1 MKMKIFKYLAVL
13 IIFLGTINA
22 GTDGTIRG
30 QVKNIEGAS
39 MPGAQIFV
47 PELAMGAIAD
57 ENGKYIILN
66 LPIGSYDVKVMMIG
80 YKTVTM
86 KKVSVMM
93 DQTTW
98 LNFTM
103 EVAAIEGDE
112 VEVFGEKP
120 LVEKAQTSRKVT
132 VTSEAIESLP
142 IRDLNEVY
150 TLQSGVVKVESRTHG
165 IPDYEEKGLEEIHVQ
180 GGRSGEIAYMMDG
193 MYLRNPIYNVNTTGT
208 RVNLMSVRQL
218 DWQQGGFNAEY
229 GDAMSAVS
237 NVHTK
242 SGKENFEYGFR
253 YETSSIGAALGSEYD
268 DLRGYDDIS
277 LGLGGPILG
286 TRGKLTFWLSGQYTN
301 NASSRVY
308 KFDNKVYQPLPVLA
322 SDGSNYEEYL
332 SVLNQNKA
340 NLVQPW
346 DLESGFRGFGFKKT
360 WDVLGKLTFKP
371 NNKVRVNYSY
381 WQVENHQKIFSPS
394 FMFWNDGQTE
404 LFQDTYRHYLEYNQS
419 VTSRTFF
426 TVRTTRFIQ
435 DRFLGVRWQD
445 SDDDGRPDWYEWRHE
460 AGPYR
465 DSSDPYNPDMV
476 PYSVS
481 ANGDTLFYT
490 MMDPRSGWYVGA
502 EPGLYNWETAEDFTD
517 LNGNGIWDQDEPWVD
532 REGTGYTDGQWDG
545 PELIMSLYER
555 DGSYWLEP
563 EMYEDYSSFIDYR
576 ILQNQIDMH
585 PAVHPQSFPQIPV
598 DGGYLGYRYT
608 GFESDPFYYM
618 PTRSGYTW
626 NEGRI
631 FGGHSYNYN
640 TSRAET
646 NEIRIDLTSQLTD
659 ALKIRT
665 GFDYKSH
672 KLDFYEVKEP
682 WLGGG
687 AFLQT
692 FAEFWQDT
700 GPDSLLPTDD
710 GYEEPDLGE
719 GNNRYDPG
727 EPYTDA
733 NDNGKWDNYREPE
746 EFSAYIQNI
755 FEVPW
760 MVVNAGVRIDAV
772 NYNTQVWADTSGK
785 FSPGQPWFYSDIND
799 DGIWDQGIEEV
810 SSLSGL
816 ANQKVL
822 FTDTKWSYQI
832 SPRLGISHV
841 ITDQATFTFN
851 YGLYYQTPVYQ
862 NVFLQTNKQEDP
874 EELFESTSG
883 TIVGNASMTASR
895 NESYSFSFNIQF
907 NRYWAFTLG
916 AYNKNMSGNL
926 FTRQNRSGVY
936 EYRVF
941 SNGDY
946 GSSRGIDFTLQNRGA
961 RINTMVQYTYSIAK
975 ANSEYDWASATGV
988 YVDAPSQEH
997 LMSYDRPHD
1006 FTLTVYT
1013 RLPYG
1018 INAGMTAFYESGP
1031 PYTPMIFDGRD
1042 PVVDTKN
1049 PNSERQPPYKNVN
1062 LLFTKAFK
1070 YGGVE
1075 VNLGLNIVN
1084 VFNLKNDLDI
1094 YALTGVASDPGT
1106 YYTDTVGLP
1115 DEKHDKPSSYFDQ
1128 PWRYNTPRQVN
1139 FYMRVD
1145 FK

>member
-1 MKMKIFKYLAVL
+1 LKLIKHILPLLLLLGVAV
-13 IIFLGTINA
+13 A

-30 QVKNIEGAS
+30 EVKDSEGMS

-47 PELAMGAIAD
+47 PDLGMGAIAD
-57 ENGKYIILN
+57 VNGNYIILN
-66 LPIGSYDVKVMMIG
+66 LPVGSYDVKVMMIG
-80 YKTVTM
+80 YKTITM
-86 KKVSVMM
+86 KEVNVMM

-103 EVAAIEGDE
+103 EVETIEGEE
-112 VEVFGEKP
+112 VEVYGEKP
-120 LVEKAQTSRKVT
+120 LVEKGQTSRKVT
-132 VTSEAIESLP
+132 VSSETIESLP

-165 IPDYEEKGLEEIHVQ
+165 IPDYEEKGLEELHVQ

-193 MYLRNPIYNVNTTGT
+193 MYLRNPIYNVIGNGT
-208 RVNLMSVRQL
+208 RINLMAIREL

-242 SGKENFEYGFR
+242 SGRDKFQYGFR
-253 YETSSIGAALGSEYD
+253 YETSSVGAALGSEYD
-268 DLRGYDDIS
+268 DLRGYDDVS
-277 LGLGGPILG
+277 LGLGGPIFG
-286 TRGKLTFWLSGQYTN
+286 TGGKLTFWMSGQYTN
-301 NASSRVY
+301 NATSRVY
-308 KFDNKVYQPLPVLA
+308 EFDDKVYQSPPTLE
-322 SDGSNYEEYL
+322 SDGSNYQEYMT
-332 SVLNQNKA
+332 VLNQNRE

-346 DLESGFRGFGFKKT
+346 DLVSGYRGFGFKKT
-360 WDVLGKLTFKP
+360 WDVFGKLTYKP
-371 NNKVRVNYSY
+371 NNKIRVNASY

-404 LFQDTYRHYLEYNQS
+404 LFQDTYRYYLEYNQS

-426 TVRTTRFIQ
+426 TVRATQFVQ
-435 DRFLGVRWQD
+435 DRFLGVRWHD
-445 SDDDGRPDWYEWRHE
+445 SDDDDRPDWFEWRHE

-476 PYSVS
+476 PHSIS
-481 ANGDTLFYT
+481 ENGDTLFYT
-490 MMDPRSGWYVGA
+490 MVDPRSGWYVGA

-517 LNGNGIWDQDEPWVD
+517 LNGNGIWDSGEPWVD
-532 REGTGYTDGQWDG
+532 REGTGYTDGEWDG
-545 PELIMSLYER
+545 PEQIMSLYYR

-563 EMYEDYSSFIDYR
+563 EMYEDPSPFVDYR
-576 ILQNQIDMH
+576 FLQSQIDMH
-585 PAVHPQSFPQIPV
+585 PSFHPQANPQIPV
-598 DGGYLGYRYT
+598 DEGFFGYTYSGW
-608 GFESDPFYYM
+608 ESDPFYYM

-626 NEGRI
+626 SEGRI

-659 ALKIRT
+659 ALKIRS

-672 KLDFYEVKEP
+672 KLNFYEVSSP
-682 WLGGG
+682 WLGEG

-710 GYEEPDLGE
+710 GYEEPDIGE

-727 EPYTDA
+727 EPYADA
-733 NDNGKWDNYREPE
+733 NGNGKWDNFREPE
-746 EFSAYIQNI
+746 EISVYVQNI

-760 MVVNAGVRIDAV
+760 MVVNAGVRVDAV
-772 NYNTQVWADTSGK
+772 NYNTQVWADTNGS
-785 FSPGQPWFYSDIND
+785 FSPGQPWFYSDNND
-799 DGIWDQGIEEV
+799 NGVWDRGLEDV

-822 FTDTKWSYQI
+822 FTDTDWSYQI

-851 YGLYYQTPVYQ
+851 YGIYYQTPVYQ
-862 NVFLQTNKQEDP
+862 NVFLRTNMQEDP
-874 EELFESTSG
+874 EELFESSSG
-883 TIVGNASMTASR
+883 ATVGNASMTASR
-895 NESYSFSFNIQF
+895 TESYSFAFNVQF
-907 NRYWAFTLG
+907 NRAWAFTLG
-916 AYNKNMSGNL
+916 AYNKKMSQNL
-926 FTRQNRSGVY
+926 FARTNRSGVY
-936 EYRVF
+936 EYQVF

-946 GSSRGIDFTLQNRGA
+946 GSARGIEFTLKNRGT
-961 RINTMVQYTYSIAK
+961 RFNTMLQYTYSIAK
-975 ANSEYDWASATGV
+975 GNSAYDWASATGV
-988 YVDAPSQEH
+988 YVDAPSQEYR
-997 LMSYDRPHD
+997 MPYDRPHD
-1006 FTLTVYT
+1006 LTLSVYT
-1013 RLPYG
+1013 KLPYG

-1031 PYTPMIFDGRD
+1031 PYTPMIFNGRD
-1042 PVVDTKN
+1042 PQIDTKN
-1049 PNSERQPPYKNVN
+1049 LYSERQPSYKNVN
-1062 LLFTKAFK
+1062 LLFTKAFEY
-1070 YGGVE
+1070 YGLK
-1075 VNLGLNIVN
+1075 VNMGMNIYN

-1094 YALTGVASDPGT
+1094 YPLTGVASDPGT

-1115 DEKHDKPSSYFDQ
+1115 SEQHDKPSSYYDQ
-1128 PWRYNTPRQVN
+1128 PWKYYSPRQIN
-1139 FYMRVD
+1139 FYMRID
-1145 FK
+1145 FR